1 MEQCAIMSRTWLT
14 FIVIAIA
21 IMLLVSG
28 YEVYRSLT
36 GGNVNFN
43 KTVTQIP
50 ETLNIEIL
58 DAFQQSRDKI
68 IIHTDNLTI
77 K

>member
-1 MEQCAIMSRTWLT
+1 MSRTWLS

-28 YEVYRSLT
+28 YEVYKSLT
-36 GGNVNFN
+36 GGNVNFS

-50 ETLNIEIL
+50 GTLNTEIL

>member
-1 MEQCAIMSRTWLT
+1 LEQYTIMSRTWLT

-28 YEVYRSLT
+28 YEVYKSLT

-50 ETLNIEIL
+50 ETLNVEIL
-58 DAFQQSRDKI
+58 NAFQQSRDKI

>member
-1 MEQCAIMSRTWLT
+1 MSRTWLT

-28 YEVYRSLT
+28 YEVYKSLT

>member
-1 MEQCAIMSRTWLT
+1 MSRTWLT

-28 YEVYRSLT
+28 YEVYKSLT

-50 ETLNIEIL
+50 ETLNVEIL
-58 DAFQQSRDKI
+58 NAFQQSRDKI

>member
-1 MEQCAIMSRTWLT
+1 MSRTWLT
-14 FIVIAIA
+14 FIMIAIA

-28 YEVYRSLT
+28 YEVYKSLT

-68 IIHTDNLTI
+68 IIHTDKLTI

>member
-1 MEQCAIMSRTWLT
+1 MSRTWLT
-14 FIVIAIA
+14 FIAIAIA

-28 YEVYRSLT
+28 YEVYKSLT

-50 ETLNIEIL
+50 ETLNVEIL